1 MMNIY
6 VVAKDDSY
14 LKKKIRLLEPEPCY
28 ALSRDDLVIWGKA
41 KKYELQILNPEGKP
55 IKK

>member
-1 MMNIY
+1 MNIY